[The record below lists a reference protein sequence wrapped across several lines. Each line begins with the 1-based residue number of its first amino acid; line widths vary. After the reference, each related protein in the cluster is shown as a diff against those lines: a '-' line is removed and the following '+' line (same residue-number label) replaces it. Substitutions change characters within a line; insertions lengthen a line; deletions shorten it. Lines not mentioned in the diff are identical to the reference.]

1 MTPEYIPASTVR
13 REPQWSYEDLAVFV
27 FLAIPCLLLG
37 AVAARLLTRVL
48 PATPVAKAALV
59 LGAQFL
65 AYALWYA
72 ALAMILKFRYDA
84 RFWQAL
90 GWNFPTREIGPALI
104 SGLCLAIIVAMI
116 GTALNTPR
124 IDSTLKELLQDRP
137 SLVLVGLFAVT
148 AGPVCEELAFR
159 GFIMPLLARSFGI
172 AAGII
177 LTAIPFALL
186 HGPEYSWAWQYLVLL
201 TLVGCAFGWA
211 RYRSGSTAVAAVM
224 HAAYNFTFMVAYAY
238 SNPFPQSTGGA
249 LIAW

>member
-1 MTPEYIPASTVR
+1 VTPESMQAQPVR
-13 REPQWSYEDLAVFV
+13 REPPWSYEDLAVFV
-27 FLAIPCLLLG
+27 FLAIPCLLVG
-37 AVAARLLTRVL
+37 AVAARLLYKVVA
-48 PATPVAKAALV
+48 PTPVAKAAIV

-65 AYALWYA
+65 AYLLWYF
-72 ALAMILKFRYDA
+72 ALALILKFRYHA
-84 RFWQAL
+84 QFWQSL
-90 GWNFPTREIGPALI
+90 GWNIPTREIGPALI
-104 SGLCLAIIVAMI
+104 SGLCLAVIVAVI
-116 GTALNTPR
+116 GAALNTPR
-124 IDSTLKELLQDRP
+124 IESTLKELLQDRQ

-159 GFIMPLLARSFGI
+159 GFVMPLLARSFGI
-172 AAGII
+172 AAGIV

-201 TLVGCAFGWA
+201 TMVGCAFGWA

-238 SNPFPQSTGGA
+238 SNPLPQSAGGA